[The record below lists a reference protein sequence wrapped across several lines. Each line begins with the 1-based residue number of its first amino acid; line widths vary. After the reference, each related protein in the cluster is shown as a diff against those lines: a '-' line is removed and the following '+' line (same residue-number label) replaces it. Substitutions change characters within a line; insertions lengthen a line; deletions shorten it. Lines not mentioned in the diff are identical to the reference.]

1 MKKLILMMAGL
12 IIMSVINAQTVE
24 EIVKKYTAANKL
36 DQVANLK
43 TIKITAN
50 MSMMGMEMPMEMW
63 MKNPNKIK
71 TVTSFN
77 GQDMIQVFDGE
88 KGYVINPMTGSTE
101 PVEMTQ
107 DQIKQTLRNSM
118 FQNSMAIYLKN
129 GQLALE
135 GEDKVNEKPAYKL
148 KATIEGGN
156 VIDMFIDKTS
166 FLLVKTSM
174 TISQNGMTIT
184 IDSYPSDYTETN
196 GVLIPMKTTSSA
208 QGMDSVIT
216 YTKVEIDLPMDDSLF
231 KIK

>member
-1 MKKLILMMAGL
+1 
-12 IIMSVINAQTVE
+12 
-24 EIVKKYTAANKL
+24 
-36 DQVANLK
+36 
-43 TIKITAN
+43 
-50 MSMMGMEMPMEMW
+50 
-63 MKNPNKIK
+63 
-71 TVTSFN
+71 
-77 GQDMIQVFDGE
+77 
-88 KGYVINPMTGSTE
+88 MTGSTE

-216 YTKVEIDLPMDDSLF
+216 FTKVEIDLPMDDSLF